1 MGLLSGLR
9 DRGLSGARRGLD
21 RAMPDRGASEPDPP
35 VIEGGKG
42 GAPTASASENDENDE
57 SGRSLRW
64 RLLVF
69 AAVTLALLLPG
80 SLAIGV
86 VGNDEGTGA
95 LPEGWERAE
104 RIVTTTS
111 ADGRPG
117 SLRDA
122 VDSATRSGT
131 DTVIVLKPTT
141 YR

>member
-104 RIVTTTS
+104 RIVT
-111 ADGRPG
+111 PPPF
-117 SLRDA
+117 RDVLIA
-122 VDSATRSGT
+122 MARSVGAP
-131 DTVIVLKPTT
+131 VARAAHPVQLALAGVA
-141 YR
+141 